1 MPRFNKGDMVVLR
14 RPCDDFPDEPA
25 EVLYANK
32 YLVYVR
38 WKGWGRGLPGS
49 EHGLG
54 FPERDAWAFRP
65 GQLVRVDARHGLLAI
80 AGAILFAIVAI
91 AVVRWFQIGG
101 AP

>member
-1 MPRFNKGDMVVLR
+1 MVVLR
-14 RPCDDFPDEPA
+14 RPCDDFPEEPA

-38 WKGWGRGLPGS
+38 WEGWGRGLPGS

-65 GQLVRVDARHGLLAI
+65 GQLVRVDVYGRYTGLGLAVIGGVILLGLL
-80 AGAILFAIVAI
+80 